1 MIFVKKITHHLLKTW
16 RKTMKK
22 TILTAVLMTVSAV
35 IFAQSAREIVDA
47 ALKIKKP
54 SYNHSM
60 VEMDLINKAGNVEE
74 HRLIDELGR
83 HNAETDTSDVVMN
96 FKSSTNKSNQGIK
109 FLQMENKGKDDDKW
123 IYMPSLKTTRRVN
136 SSEGSKSFTGTD
148 ASYDD
153 MSTRELDDDLHE
165 LLGEENKNGYDCWKI
180 KSTPTAETAGKAQY
194 QYRIQW
200 IDKKTKVPVYVEMYD
215 KKDGTLVKVLTV
227 DSIENIQGYTITT
240 ATTLKNVKSGHSTRI
255 AAQKNPKSPNGYN
268 IILDKPIPDS
278 VFTQNYLNTAK

>member
-1 MIFVKKITHHLLKTW
+1 
-16 RKTMKK
+16 MKK
-22 TILTAVLMTVSAV
+22 SFKKSILALAVAMVSTVA
-35 IFAQSAREIVDA
+35 FAQDARSIVDA
-47 ALKIKKP
+47 ALNIKKP
-54 SYNHSM
+54 AYNHSII
-60 VEMDLINKAGNVEE
+60 EMDLINKAGNIEE
-74 HRLIDELGR
+74 HRIIDELGR
-83 HNAETDTSDVVMN
+83 YNEKIDTSDVVMN
-96 FKSSTNKSNQGIK
+96 FKVSNNKSNQGIK

-153 MSTRELDDDLHE
+153 MSTRELDDDTHE
-165 LLGEENKNGYDCWKI
+165 LLAEENKNGYDCWKI
-180 KSTPTAETAGKAQY
+180 KSTPTAATVAKAQY

-200 IDKKTKVPVYVEMYD
+200 IDKKTNVPVYAEMYD
-215 KKDGTLVKVLTV
+215 KKDGSLLKVLTV

-240 ATTLKNVKSGHSTRI
+240 STTLKNVKSGHSTRI

-268 IILDKPIPDS
+268 IILDKPIPDN

>member
-1 MIFVKKITHHLLKTW
+1 
-16 RKTMKK
+16 MKK
-22 TILTAVLMTVSAV
+22 NLKKSIIAISLMAAGAM
-35 IFAQSAREIVDA
+35 IFAQDARSIVDA
-47 ALKIKKP
+47 ALNIKKP
-54 SYNHSM
+54 AYNHSII
-60 VEMDLINKAGNVEE
+60 EMDLINKAGNIEE
-74 HRLIDELGR
+74 HRVIDELGR
-83 HNAETDTSDVVMN
+83 HNEKTDTSDVVMN
-96 FKSSTNKSNQGIK
+96 FKVSTNKSNQGIK

-153 MSTRELDDDLHE
+153 MSTREIDDDTHE

-180 KSTPTAETAGKAQY
+180 KSTPTAATFAKAQY

-200 IDKKTKVPVYVEMYD
+200 IDKKTNVPVYAEMYD
-215 KKDGTLVKVLTV
+215 KKDGSLVKVLTV
-227 DSIENIQGYTITT
+227 DSISEIDGYTITT
-240 ATTLKNVKSGHSTRI
+240 STTLKNVKSGHSTRI
-255 AAQKNPKSPNGYN
+255 AAQKNAKSANGYN